1 MNVYFDN
8 AATTKIRDEVIDNMS
23 NVLKDC
29 FGNPSSTHS
38 YGRSAKSYIEKSRK
52 SIAKILNCNP
62 GEIIFNSGGTES
74 DNSILKCAVKDLDV
88 KHIISSKIEHHAI
101 THTLDELKI
110 QGVNVNYVKL
120 SENGNVDID
129 NLEYLLSSNDEPK
142 LVTLM
147 YINNEIGNIL
157 DVKYVSDLCQK
168 YNSFF
173 HTDAVQ
179 AVGHYKI
186 DLKSI
191 NIDFLS
197 SAAHKFHGPKGVGFT
212 YINKSTK
219 IKSFICGGPQERG
232 LRAGT
237 ESVHNIVGMTK
248 ALEIAVENMEKEAK
262 YVLSIKEYM
271 IKSLRKLFPDIQ
283 FNGES
288 GDIKN
293 STYTIL
299 NVCLPISNDKAA
311 MLDFNLDLKGIAC
324 SRGSACQSGS
334 SEGSHVLDEIQSE
347 DQKKFPSVR
356 FSFSHNNKIEEVDY
370 LLSLIHISEPTRP

>member
-370 LLSLIHISEPTRP
+370 LIDTLKELIYPQ

>member
-370 LLSLIHISEPTRP
+370 LIDTLKELIYSQ

>member
-23 NVLKDC
+23 FVLKDC

-38 YGRSAKSYIEKSRK
+38 YGRTAKSYIETSRK
-52 SIAKILNCNP
+52 SIAKILNCDP

-74 DNSILKCAVKDLDV
+74 DNSILKCVVKDLDV

-129 NLEYLLSSNDEPK
+129 NLEYLLSYNDEPK

-248 ALEIAVENMEKEAK
+248 ALEIADKNMEQEAK
-262 YVLSIKEYM
+262 HVLSIKEYM
-271 IKSLRKLFPDIQ
+271 IDNLRKLFPDIH

-334 SEGSHVLDEIQSE
+334 SEGSHVLNEIQSE
-347 DQKKFPSVR
+347 EQKKFPSVR

-370 LLSLIHISEPTRP
+370 LIDTLKELIYSQ